1 MELPEVAVG
10 SQSGDLPMDPEDL
23 MTLQGRKSARED
35 GQDESL
41 AWPANDKPV
50 ESPY

>member
-1 MELPEVAVG
+1 VAVG
-10 SQSGDLPMDPEDL
+10 SQSGDLPKDPDNL
-23 MTLQGRKSARED
+23 ITLQGKKSVRED

-41 AWPANDKPV
+41 AWPANNKPV